1 MKNQNLAE
9 KTIAELRN
17 KFQKNMLTGGYVA
30 IDNSELHDDLNDSC
44 VTVKEILDQETW
56 VMSDGSY
63 ITRNEDI
70 YWTGDDVDDFEI
82 TEDLENEKQ
91 NNTLAC

>member
-30 IDNSELHDDLNDSC
+30 IDWIQMLVYDA
-44 VTVKEILDQETW
+44 
-56 VMSDGSY
+56 DGSC
-63 ITRNEDI
+63 RES
-70 YWTGDDVDDFEI
+70 
-82 TEDLENEKQ
+82 
-91 NNTLAC
+91 